1 MAGSNNNNNN
11 YDSELCVAHPFVG
24 SILFSLRCKCVCGCV
39 CCGCFVCAGVCV
51 FASHFLMQKSDFSAQ
66 IFSKIKIFMLPTCL
80 MPRAAAA
87 TDNAPRAMLR
97 RCRRSWQT
105 RASGSPHP
113 TVHPPHPL
121 ALCLAPL

>member
-1 MAGSNNNNNN
+1 MRVRV
-11 YDSELCVAHPFVG
+11 CVWVF
-24 SILFSLRCKCVCGCV
+24 CVCVG
-39 CCGCFVCAGVCV
+39 GYVCV

-105 RASGSPHP
+105 HASGSPHP
-113 TVHPPHPL
+113 PVH
-121 ALCLAPL
+121 LAPPPWLYVSHPFNN